1 MVGVWVAPHTLTQA
15 LSCALPQPRTA
26 ARPRGPSLTN
36 LTETP
41 RTHSQDLT
49 NKGFPLHARSICRR
63 SPRRKRVWVD
73 CFSSSPPF
81 LRSTIMRSRISR
93 GSEHPF
99 LGDDGQRYRHLPRRC
114 VSLLFLIQ
122 HGELLPQVNQES
134 LGVRSQPRRPPE

>member
-1 MVGVWVAPHTLTQA
+1 MQYLIENRNSAGAASPIERRRVKFSDGGLTF
-15 LSCALPQPRTA
+15 LNTFEVVYRKT
-26 ARPRGPSLTN
+26 
-36 LTETP
+36 
-41 RTHSQDLT
+41 D
-49 NKGFPLHARSICRR
+49 RS
-63 SPRRKRVWVD
+63 
-73 CFSSSPPF
+73 
-81 LRSTIMRSRISR
+81 MRSRISR